1 MNSFCYLIT
10 ASEKSDVSLH
20 NAFKICPI
28 NPPTFQKAANP
39 VAFSAG
45 TWYNNSNKNPGKIAE
60 TSRGENM
67 KHKPLPIGVEDFK
80 RLVDNGYYFIDKTLM
95 IKELLENKETVN
107 LFTRPRRFGKTLN
120 MSMLQR
126 FFEATEKSN
135 AYLFD
140 GLKIAAYPEYM
151 AYQGQYPVISISLK
165 SMKQKNF
172 TLAFETYK
180 YLIKS
185 EYSRHKDFIFSKN
198 ILDEEE
204 KARYLSFIQVDATET
219 MYNQAIGFLSN
230 CLKKAYQQ
238 NVIILIDEYDV
249 PLENAYHEGFYDDM
263 TNLIRSCFESALK
276 TNPSLEFA
284 VLTGCLRVSR
294 ESIFTGLNNLKTY
307 SITKNKFSQYFG
319 FTQEEM
325 QEILQTFSLEQ
336 YAGTIAKWY
345 DGYRFGLT
353 EIYNPWSVLN
363 CIDSYLQ
370 NDMVACE
377 PYWSNTSSNRI
388 VKRLIEESNERT
400 KSMVEELING
410 TPIHTQIFE
419 DVTYGTIDVNQDYI
433 WSFLLFTGYLKIISC
448 ETIGDETY
456 YDMVIPNVEI
466 KSIYKNTI
474 RSWFIDHLNRDSRT
488 DILESVIH
496 ADAEKLED
504 LLCTWLTNTISCFDE
519 QENYYHGFVT
529 GLVSG
534 FNGYMVV
541 SNRES
546 GNGRFDLVIKQRSR
560 WHHAAI
566 LEFKVVEKYN
576 QMTKACEDALRQ
588 IEEKDYEASL
598 RDEQYENIA
607 KLGICFCQKRCR
619 VKSGGVDHFEY

>member
-1 MNSFCYLIT
+1 
-10 ASEKSDVSLH
+10 
-20 NAFKICPI
+20 
-28 NPPTFQKAANP
+28 
-39 VAFSAG
+39 
-45 TWYNNSNKNPGKIAE
+45 
-60 TSRGENM
+60 M

-80 RLVDNGYYFIDKTLM
+80 RLVDNGYYFVDKTLM
-95 IKELLENKETVN
+95 IKELLENKESVN

-135 AYLFD
+135 AYLFGD
-140 GLKIAAYPEYM
+140 LKIAAYPEYM

-165 SMKQKNF
+165 SMKQASYTDAFYMYKNLIAKEYEKHKIILESNQILESEKEIF
-172 TLAFETYK
+172 RNIMEQRADQNVYLNSIRTLSDILAKYYK
-180 YLIKS
+180 K
-185 EYSRHKDFIFSKN
+185 
-198 ILDEEE
+198 
-204 KARYLSFIQVDATET
+204 
-219 MYNQAIGFLSN
+219 
-230 CLKKAYQQ
+230 

-325 QEILQTFSLEQ
+325 QEILQNFSLEQ

-474 RSWFIDHLNRDSRT
+474 RSWFIDHVNRDSRT

-546 GNGRFDLVIKQRSR
+546 GNGRFDLVVKQRSR

>member
-1 MNSFCYLIT
+1 
-10 ASEKSDVSLH
+10 
-20 NAFKICPI
+20 
-28 NPPTFQKAANP
+28 
-39 VAFSAG
+39 
-45 TWYNNSNKNPGKIAE
+45 
-60 TSRGENM
+60 M

-80 RLVDNGYYFIDKTLM
+80 RLVDNGYYFVDKTLM

-126 FFEATEKSN
+126 FFEATENSN

-151 AYQGQYPVISISLK
+151 AYQGQYPVISVSLK

-198 ILDEEE
+198 VLDEEE
-204 KARYLSFIQVDATET
+204 KARYLSFIHVDATET

-353 EIYNPWSVLN
+353 EIYNPWNVLN

-448 ETIGDETY
+448 ETVGDETY

-474 RSWFIDHLNRDSRT
+474 RSWFIDHINRDSRT

-534 FNGYMVV
+534 FSGYMVV

-546 GNGRFDLVIKQRSR
+546 GNGRFDLVVKQRSR

-576 QMTKACEDALRQ
+576 QMTKACEDALNQ

>member
-1 MNSFCYLIT
+1 
-10 ASEKSDVSLH
+10 
-20 NAFKICPI
+20 
-28 NPPTFQKAANP
+28 
-39 VAFSAG
+39 
-45 TWYNNSNKNPGKIAE
+45 
-60 TSRGENM
+60 M

-80 RLVDNGYYFIDKTLM
+80 RLVDNEYYFIDKTLM

-120 MSMLQR
+120 MSMMQR

-165 SMKQKNF
+165 SMKRASYQEAYFEYVKLLSDEFERHEIILQSDAVSEEDKLEFQK
-172 TLAFETYK
+172 
-180 YLIKS
+180 IKKRIAEPK
-185 EYSRHKDFIFSKN
+185 EYNSAVKLLSK
-198 ILDEEE
+198 
-204 KARYLSFIQVDATET
+204 
-219 MYNQAIGFLSN
+219 
-230 CLKKAYQQ
+230 CLQKVYQK

-319 FTQEEM
+319 FTQAEM

-448 ETIGDETY
+448 ETVGDETY

-474 RSWFIDHLNRDSRT
+474 RSWFIDHINRDSRT

-546 GNGRFDLVIKQRSR
+546 GNGRFDLVVKQRSR

-619 VKSGGVDHFEY
+619 VKSGGVDHFDY

>member
-1 MNSFCYLIT
+1 
-10 ASEKSDVSLH
+10 
-20 NAFKICPI
+20 
-28 NPPTFQKAANP
+28 
-39 VAFSAG
+39 
-45 TWYNNSNKNPGKIAE
+45 
-60 TSRGENM
+60 M

-80 RLVDNGYYFIDKTLM
+80 RLVDNGYYFVDKTLM

-151 AYQGQYPVISISLK
+151 AYQGKYPVISVSLK
-165 SMKQKNF
+165 SMKQASYTDAFYMYKN
-172 TLAFETYK
+172 
-180 YLIKS
+180 LIAK
-185 EYSRHKDFIFSKN
+185 EYEKHKIILESN
-198 ILDEEE
+198 QILDSE
-204 KARYLSFIQVDATET
+204 KEVFQNIMEQRADQNVYLNSIRT
-219 MYNQAIGFLSN
+219 LSDI
-230 CLKKAYQQ
+230 LAKYYEK

-319 FTQEEM
+319 FTQAEM
-325 QEILQTFSLEQ
+325 QEILQNFSLEQ

-448 ETIGDETY
+448 ETVGDETY

-474 RSWFIDHLNRDSRT
+474 RSWFIDHINRDSRT
-488 DILESVIH
+488 DILESIIH

-534 FNGYMVV
+534 FSGYMVV

-546 GNGRFDLVIKQRSR
+546 GNGRFDLVVKQRSR

-576 QMTKACEDALRQ
+576 QMTKACEDALKQ

>member
-1 MNSFCYLIT
+1 
-10 ASEKSDVSLH
+10 
-20 NAFKICPI
+20 
-28 NPPTFQKAANP
+28 
-39 VAFSAG
+39 
-45 TWYNNSNKNPGKIAE
+45 
-60 TSRGENM
+60 M

-80 RLVDNGYYFIDKTLM
+80 RLVDNEYYFIDKTLM

-165 SMKQKNF
+165 SMKRASYQEAYFEYVKLLSDEFERHEIILQSDAVSEEDKLEFQK
-172 TLAFETYK
+172 
-180 YLIKS
+180 IKKRIAEPK
-185 EYSRHKDFIFSKN
+185 EYNSAVKLLSK
-198 ILDEEE
+198 
-204 KARYLSFIQVDATET
+204 
-219 MYNQAIGFLSN
+219 
-230 CLKKAYQQ
+230 CLQKVYQK

-325 QEILQTFSLEQ
+325 QEILQNFSLEQ
-336 YAGTIAKWY
+336 YAEIIAKWY

-474 RSWFIDHLNRDSRT
+474 RSWFIDHINRDSRT

-546 GNGRFDLVIKQRSR
+546 GNGRFDLVVKQRSR

-588 IEEKDYEASL
+588 IKEKDYEASL

-619 VKSGGVDHFEY
+619 VKSGGVDHFDY

>member
-1 MNSFCYLIT
+1 
-10 ASEKSDVSLH
+10 
-20 NAFKICPI
+20 
-28 NPPTFQKAANP
+28 
-39 VAFSAG
+39 
-45 TWYNNSNKNPGKIAE
+45 
-60 TSRGENM
+60 M

-80 RLVDNGYYFIDKTLM
+80 RLVDNGYYFVDKTLM

-140 GLKIAAYPEYM
+140 SLKIAAYPEYM
-151 AYQGQYPVISISLK
+151 AYQGKYPVISISLK

-185 EYSRHKDFIFSKN
+185 EYSRHKDFIFSRN
-198 ILDEEE
+198 VLDEEE

-325 QEILQTFSLEQ
+325 QEILQNFSLEQ
-336 YAGTIAKWY
+336 YAETIAKWY

-448 ETIGDETY
+448 ETVGDETY

-474 RSWFIDHLNRDSRT
+474 RSWFIDHINRDNRT

-546 GNGRFDLVIKQRSR
+546 GNGRFDLVVKQRSR

-619 VKSGGVDHFEY
+619 VKSGGVDHFDY

>member
-1 MNSFCYLIT
+1 
-10 ASEKSDVSLH
+10 
-20 NAFKICPI
+20 
-28 NPPTFQKAANP
+28 
-39 VAFSAG
+39 
-45 TWYNNSNKNPGKIAE
+45 
-60 TSRGENM
+60 M

-80 RLVDNGYYFIDKTLM
+80 RLVDNEYYFVDKTLM

-151 AYQGQYPVISISLK
+151 AYQGQYPVISVSLK
-165 SMKQKNF
+165 SMKQASYTNAFYMYKN
-172 TLAFETYK
+172 
-180 YLIKS
+180 LIAK
-185 EYSRHKDFIFSKN
+185 EYEKHKIILESN
-198 ILDEEE
+198 QILDSE
-204 KARYLSFIQVDATET
+204 KEVFQNIMEQRADQNVYLNSIRT
-219 MYNQAIGFLSN
+219 LSDI
-230 CLKKAYQQ
+230 LAKYYEK

-336 YAGTIAKWY
+336 YAETIAKWY

-448 ETIGDETY
+448 ETVGDETY

-474 RSWFIDHLNRDSRT
+474 RSWFIDHINRDSRT
-488 DILESVIH
+488 DILESIIH

-546 GNGRFDLVIKQRSR
+546 GNGRFDLVVKQRSR

-607 KLGICFCQKRCR
+607 KLGICFCRKRCR
-619 VKSGGVDHFEY
+619 VKSGGVDHFDY

>member
-1 MNSFCYLIT
+1 MPYQS
-10 ASEKSDVSLH
+10 
-20 NAFKICPI
+20 
-28 NPPTFQKAANP
+28 PTFKKTANP

-45 TWYNNSNKNPGKIAE
+45 TWYNNNNKNPGKIAE

-67 KHKPLPIGVEDFK
+67 KHRPLPIGVEDFK
-80 RLVDNGYYFIDKTLM
+80 RLVDNGYYFVDKTLM
-95 IKELLENKETVN
+95 IKELLENKESVN

-135 AYLFD
+135 AYLFGD
-140 GLKIAAYPEYM
+140 LKIAAYPEYM

-165 SMKQKNF
+165 SMKQASYTDAFYMYKN
-172 TLAFETYK
+172 
-180 YLIKS
+180 LIAK
-185 EYSRHKDFIFSKN
+185 EYEKHKIILESN
-198 ILDEEE
+198 QILDSE
-204 KARYLSFIQVDATET
+204 KEVFQNIMEQRADQNVYLNSIRT
-219 MYNQAIGFLSN
+219 LSDI
-230 CLKKAYQQ
+230 LAKYYKK

-319 FTQEEM
+319 FTQKEI
-325 QEILQTFSLEQ
+325 QEILQNFSLEQ

-448 ETIGDETY
+448 ETVGDETY

-474 RSWFIDHLNRDSRT
+474 RSWFIDHINRDSRT

-546 GNGRFDLVIKQRSR
+546 GNGRFDLVVKQRSR

-576 QMTKACEDALRQ
+576 QMTKACEDALKQ

-619 VKSGGVDHFEY
+619 VKSGGVDHFDY

>member
-1 MNSFCYLIT
+1 
-10 ASEKSDVSLH
+10 
-20 NAFKICPI
+20 
-28 NPPTFQKAANP
+28 
-39 VAFSAG
+39 
-45 TWYNNSNKNPGKIAE
+45 
-60 TSRGENM
+60 M

-80 RLVDNGYYFIDKTLM
+80 RLVDNEYYFIDKTLM

-151 AYQGQYPVISISLK
+151 TYQGQYPVISISLK
-165 SMKQKNF
+165 SMKRASYQEAYFEYVKLLSDEFERHEIILQSDAVSEEDKLEFQK
-172 TLAFETYK
+172 
-180 YLIKS
+180 IKKRIAEPK
-185 EYSRHKDFIFSKN
+185 EYNSAVKLLSK
-198 ILDEEE
+198 
-204 KARYLSFIQVDATET
+204 
-219 MYNQAIGFLSN
+219 
-230 CLKKAYQQ
+230 CLQKVYQK

-307 SITKNKFSQYFG
+307 SITKNKFSRYFG

-325 QEILQTFSLEQ
+325 KEILQTFSLEQ

-448 ETIGDETY
+448 ETVGDETY

-474 RSWFIDHLNRDSRT
+474 RSWFIDHVNRDSRT

-534 FNGYMVV
+534 FSGYMVV

-546 GNGRFDLVIKQRSR
+546 GNGRFDLVVKQRSR

-576 QMTKACEDALRQ
+576 QMTKACEDALKQ

-619 VKSGGVDHFEY
+619 IKSGGVDHFEY

>member
-1 MNSFCYLIT
+1 
-10 ASEKSDVSLH
+10 
-20 NAFKICPI
+20 
-28 NPPTFQKAANP
+28 
-39 VAFSAG
+39 
-45 TWYNNSNKNPGKIAE
+45 
-60 TSRGENM
+60 M

-80 RLVDNGYYFIDKTLM
+80 RLVDNGYYFVDKTLM

-151 AYQGQYPVISISLK
+151 AYQGKYPVISVSLK
-165 SMKQKNF
+165 SMKQASYTDAFYMYKN
-172 TLAFETYK
+172 
-180 YLIKS
+180 LIAK
-185 EYSRHKDFIFSKN
+185 EYEKHKIILESN
-198 ILDEEE
+198 QILDSE
-204 KARYLSFIQVDATET
+204 KEVFQNIMEQRADQNVYLNSIRT
-219 MYNQAIGFLSN
+219 LSDI
-230 CLKKAYQQ
+230 LAKYYEK

-319 FTQEEM
+319 FTQAEM
-325 QEILQTFSLEQ
+325 QEILQNFSLEQ

-448 ETIGDETY
+448 ETFGDETY

-474 RSWFIDHLNRDSRT
+474 RSWFIDHINRDSRT

-534 FNGYMVV
+534 FSGYMVV

-546 GNGRFDLVIKQRSR
+546 GNGRFDLVVKQRSR

-576 QMTKACEDALRQ
+576 QMTKACEDAPKQ

>member
-1 MNSFCYLIT
+1 
-10 ASEKSDVSLH
+10 
-20 NAFKICPI
+20 
-28 NPPTFQKAANP
+28 
-39 VAFSAG
+39 
-45 TWYNNSNKNPGKIAE
+45 
-60 TSRGENM
+60 M

-80 RLVDNGYYFIDKTLM
+80 RLVDNEYYFVDKTLM

-165 SMKQKNF
+165 SMKRASYQEAYFEYVKLLSDEFERHEIILQSDLVSEEDKLEFQK
-172 TLAFETYK
+172 
-180 YLIKS
+180 IKKRIAEPK
-185 EYSRHKDFIFSKN
+185 EYNSAVKLLSK
-198 ILDEEE
+198 
-204 KARYLSFIQVDATET
+204 
-219 MYNQAIGFLSN
+219 
-230 CLKKAYQQ
+230 CLQKVYQK

-325 QEILQTFSLEQ
+325 KEILQAFSLEQ

-466 KSIYKNTI
+466 KSIYKNTS
-474 RSWFIDHLNRDSRT
+474 RSWFIDHINRDSRT

-546 GNGRFDLVIKQRSR
+546 GNGRFDLVVKQRSR

-576 QMTKACEDALRQ
+576 QMTKACEDALKQ

>member
-1 MNSFCYLIT
+1 
-10 ASEKSDVSLH
+10 
-20 NAFKICPI
+20 
-28 NPPTFQKAANP
+28 
-39 VAFSAG
+39 
-45 TWYNNSNKNPGKIAE
+45 
-60 TSRGENM
+60 M
-67 KHKPLPIGVEDFK
+67 KHKLLPIGVEDFK
-80 RLVDNGYYFIDKTLM
+80 RLVDNGYYFVDKTLM

-135 AYLFD
+135 AYLFN

-151 AYQGQYPVISISLK
+151 VYQGQYPVISISLK
-165 SMKQKNF
+165 SMKRASYQEAYFEYVKLLSDEFERHEIILQSDAVSEEDKLEFQK
-172 TLAFETYK
+172 
-180 YLIKS
+180 IKKRIAEPK
-185 EYSRHKDFIFSKN
+185 EYNSAVKLLSK
-198 ILDEEE
+198 
-204 KARYLSFIQVDATET
+204 
-219 MYNQAIGFLSN
+219 
-230 CLKKAYQQ
+230 CLQKVYQK

-325 QEILQTFSLEQ
+325 KGILQTFSLEQ

-474 RSWFIDHLNRDSRT
+474 RSWFIDHINRDSRT

-534 FNGYMVV
+534 FSGYMVV

-546 GNGRFDLVIKQRSR
+546 GNGRFDLVVKQRSR

>member
-1 MNSFCYLIT
+1 MVMMSAKE
-10 ASEKSDVSLH
+10 ASTLWGISTRRVTTL
-20 NAFKICPI
+20 C
-28 NPPTFQKAANP
+28 
-39 VAFSAG
+39 SAG
-45 TWYNNSNKNPGKIAE
+45 KIPGASKENGSWQIPANAE
-60 TSRGENM
+60 KPADARVRTGAYKKSAM
-67 KHKPLPIGVEDFK
+67 PAHLPLPVGISDY
-80 RLVDNGYYFIDKTLM
+80 RLASTEYYYVDKTLM
-95 IKELLENKETVN
+95 IKELLEDKETVN

-135 AYLFD
+135 VYLFD

-165 SMKQKNF
+165 SMKQASYTDAFYMYKNLIAKEYEKHKIILESNQILESEKEIF
-172 TLAFETYK
+172 RNIMEQRADQNVYLNSIRTLSDILAK
-180 YLIKS
+180 Y
-185 EYSRHKDFIFSKN
+185 Y
-198 ILDEEE
+198 E
-204 KARYLSFIQVDATET
+204 K
-219 MYNQAIGFLSN
+219 
-230 CLKKAYQQ
+230 

-448 ETIGDETY
+448 ETVGDETY

-474 RSWFIDHLNRDSRT
+474 RSWFIDHINRDSRT

-534 FNGYMVV
+534 FSGYMVV

-546 GNGRFDLVIKQRSR
+546 GNGRFDLVVKQRSR

-619 VKSGGVDHFEY
+619 VRSGGVDHFEY

>member
-1 MNSFCYLIT
+1 
-10 ASEKSDVSLH
+10 
-20 NAFKICPI
+20 
-28 NPPTFQKAANP
+28 
-39 VAFSAG
+39 
-45 TWYNNSNKNPGKIAE
+45 
-60 TSRGENM
+60 M

-80 RLVDNGYYFIDKTLM
+80 RLVDNEYYFVDKTLM

-151 AYQGQYPVISISLK
+151 TYQGQYPVISISLK
-165 SMKQKNF
+165 SMKQACYTDAFYMYKN
-172 TLAFETYK
+172 
-180 YLIKS
+180 LIAK
-185 EYSRHKDFIFSKN
+185 EYEKHKIILESN
-198 ILDEEE
+198 QILDSE
-204 KARYLSFIQVDATET
+204 KEVFQNIMEQRADQNVYLNSIRT
-219 MYNQAIGFLSN
+219 LSDI
-230 CLKKAYQQ
+230 LAKYYEK

-325 QEILQTFSLEQ
+325 KGILQTFSLEQ

-448 ETIGDETY
+448 ETVGDETY

-474 RSWFIDHLNRDSRT
+474 RSWFIDHINRDSRT

-546 GNGRFDLVIKQRSR
+546 GNGRFDLVVKQRSR

>member
-1 MNSFCYLIT
+1 
-10 ASEKSDVSLH
+10 
-20 NAFKICPI
+20 
-28 NPPTFQKAANP
+28 
-39 VAFSAG
+39 
-45 TWYNNSNKNPGKIAE
+45 
-60 TSRGENM
+60 M

-80 RLVDNGYYFIDKTLM
+80 RLVDNEYYFIDKTLM

-165 SMKQKNF
+165 SMKRASYQEAYFEYVKLLSDEFERHEIILQSDAVSEEDKLEFQK
-172 TLAFETYK
+172 
-180 YLIKS
+180 IKKRIAEPK
-185 EYSRHKDFIFSKN
+185 EYNSAVKLLSK
-198 ILDEEE
+198 
-204 KARYLSFIQVDATET
+204 
-219 MYNQAIGFLSN
+219 
-230 CLKKAYQQ
+230 CLQKVYQK

-319 FTQEEM
+319 FTQAEM
-325 QEILQTFSLEQ
+325 QEILQNFSLEQ
-336 YAGTIAKWY
+336 YAETIAKWY

-388 VKRLIEESNERT
+388 VRCLIEESNERT

-474 RSWFIDHLNRDSRT
+474 RSWFIDHVNRDSRT

-546 GNGRFDLVIKQRSR
+546 GNGRFDLVVKQRSR

-576 QMTKACEDALRQ
+576 QMTKACEDALKQ

-619 VKSGGVDHFEY
+619 IKSGGVDHFEY

>member
-1 MNSFCYLIT
+1 
-10 ASEKSDVSLH
+10 
-20 NAFKICPI
+20 
-28 NPPTFQKAANP
+28 
-39 VAFSAG
+39 
-45 TWYNNSNKNPGKIAE
+45 
-60 TSRGENM
+60 M

-80 RLVDNGYYFIDKTLM
+80 RLVDNEYYFIDKTLM

-165 SMKQKNF
+165 SMKRASYQEAYFEYVKLLSDEFERHEIILQSDAVSEEDKLEFQK
-172 TLAFETYK
+172 
-180 YLIKS
+180 IKKRIAEPK
-185 EYSRHKDFIFSKN
+185 EYNSAVKLLSK
-198 ILDEEE
+198 
-204 KARYLSFIQVDATET
+204 
-219 MYNQAIGFLSN
+219 
-230 CLKKAYQQ
+230 CLQKVYQK

-325 QEILQTFSLEQ
+325 KEILQAFSLEQ
-336 YAGTIAKWY
+336 YAGTIARWY

-448 ETIGDETY
+448 ETVGDETY

-474 RSWFIDHLNRDSRT
+474 RSWFIDHVNRDSRT

-534 FNGYMVV
+534 FSGYMVV

-546 GNGRFDLVIKQRSR
+546 GNGRFDLVVKQRSR

-576 QMTKACEDALRQ
+576 QMTKACEDALNQ

-619 VKSGGVDHFEY
+619 VKSGGVDHFDY

>member
-1 MNSFCYLIT
+1 
-10 ASEKSDVSLH
+10 
-20 NAFKICPI
+20 
-28 NPPTFQKAANP
+28 
-39 VAFSAG
+39 
-45 TWYNNSNKNPGKIAE
+45 
-60 TSRGENM
+60 M

-80 RLVDNGYYFIDKTLM
+80 RLVDNEYYFVDKTLM

-126 FFEATEKSN
+126 FFEATENSN

-151 AYQGQYPVISISLK
+151 AYQGQYPVISVSLK

-185 EYSRHKDFIFSKN
+185 EYSRHKDFIFSRN
-198 ILDEEE
+198 VLDEEE

-319 FTQEEM
+319 FTQAEM

-410 TPIHTQIFE
+410 TPIQTQIFE

-448 ETIGDETY
+448 ETVGDETY

-474 RSWFIDHLNRDSRT
+474 RLWFIDHVNRDSRT

-546 GNGRFDLVIKQRSR
+546 GNGRFDLVVKQRSR

>member
-1 MNSFCYLIT
+1 
-10 ASEKSDVSLH
+10 
-20 NAFKICPI
+20 
-28 NPPTFQKAANP
+28 
-39 VAFSAG
+39 
-45 TWYNNSNKNPGKIAE
+45 
-60 TSRGENM
+60 M
-67 KHKPLPIGVEDFK
+67 KHKPLPIGVEDFR
-80 RLVDNGYYFIDKTLM
+80 RLVDNGYYFVDKTLM

-126 FFEATEKSN
+126 FFEATVKSN
-135 AYLFD
+135 ASLF
-140 GLKIAAYPEYM
+140 GALKIAAYPEYM
-151 AYQGQYPVISISLK
+151 AYQGKYPVISISLK

-180 YLIKS
+180 YLVKS
-185 EYSRHKDFIFSKN
+185 EYSRHKDFIFSRN
-198 ILDEEE
+198 VLDEEE

-319 FTQEEM
+319 FTQAEM

-448 ETIGDETY
+448 ETVGDETY

-474 RSWFIDHLNRDSRT
+474 RSWFIDHINRDSRT

-546 GNGRFDLVIKQRSR
+546 GNGRFDLVVKQRSR

-619 VKSGGVDHFEY
+619 VKSGGVDHFDY

>member
-1 MNSFCYLIT
+1 
-10 ASEKSDVSLH
+10 
-20 NAFKICPI
+20 
-28 NPPTFQKAANP
+28 
-39 VAFSAG
+39 
-45 TWYNNSNKNPGKIAE
+45 
-60 TSRGENM
+60 M

-80 RLVDNGYYFIDKTLM
+80 RLVDNGYYFVDKTLM

-165 SMKQKNF
+165 SMKQASYTNAFYMYKN
-172 TLAFETYK
+172 
-180 YLIKS
+180 LIAK
-185 EYSRHKDFIFSKN
+185 EYEKHKIILESN
-198 ILDEEE
+198 QILDSE
-204 KARYLSFIQVDATET
+204 KEVFQNIMEQRADQNVYLNSIRT
-219 MYNQAIGFLSN
+219 LSDI
-230 CLKKAYQQ
+230 LAKYYEK

-319 FTQEEM
+319 FTQAEM

-353 EIYNPWSVLN
+353 EIYNPWNVLN

-448 ETIGDETY
+448 ETFGDETY

-474 RSWFIDHLNRDSRT
+474 RSWFIDHINRDSRT

-546 GNGRFDLVIKQRSR
+546 GNGRFDLVVKQRSR

>member
-1 MNSFCYLIT
+1 
-10 ASEKSDVSLH
+10 
-20 NAFKICPI
+20 
-28 NPPTFQKAANP
+28 
-39 VAFSAG
+39 
-45 TWYNNSNKNPGKIAE
+45 
-60 TSRGENM
+60 M

-80 RLVDNGYYFIDKTLM
+80 RLVDNEYYFVDKTLM

-165 SMKQKNF
+165 SMKRASYQEAYFEYVKLLSDEFERHEIILQSDLVSEEDKLEFQK
-172 TLAFETYK
+172 
-180 YLIKS
+180 IKKRIAEPK
-185 EYSRHKDFIFSKN
+185 EYNSAVKLLSK
-198 ILDEEE
+198 
-204 KARYLSFIQVDATET
+204 
-219 MYNQAIGFLSN
+219 
-230 CLKKAYQQ
+230 CLQKVYQK

-325 QEILQTFSLEQ
+325 KGILQTFSLEQ

-488 DILESVIH
+488 EILESVIH

-546 GNGRFDLVIKQRSR
+546 GNGRFDLVVKQRSR

-619 VKSGGVDHFEY
+619 VKSGGVDHFDY

>member
-1 MNSFCYLIT
+1 
-10 ASEKSDVSLH
+10 
-20 NAFKICPI
+20 
-28 NPPTFQKAANP
+28 
-39 VAFSAG
+39 
-45 TWYNNSNKNPGKIAE
+45 
-60 TSRGENM
+60 M

-80 RLVDNGYYFIDKTLM
+80 RLVDNGYYFVDKTLM

-165 SMKQKNF
+165 SMKQASYTNAFYMYKN
-172 TLAFETYK
+172 
-180 YLIKS
+180 LIAK
-185 EYSRHKDFIFSKN
+185 EYEKHKIILESN
-198 ILDEEE
+198 QILDSE
-204 KARYLSFIQVDATET
+204 KEVFQNIMEQRADQNVYLNSIRT
-219 MYNQAIGFLSN
+219 LSDI
-230 CLKKAYQQ
+230 LAKYYEK

-325 QEILQTFSLEQ
+325 KEILQNFSLEQ
-336 YAGTIAKWY
+336 YAETIAKWY

-400 KSMVEELING
+400 KSTVEELING

-488 DILESVIH
+488 EILESVIH

-546 GNGRFDLVIKQRSR
+546 GNGRFDLVVKQRSR

-576 QMTKACEDALRQ
+576 QMTKACEDALKQ

>member
-1 MNSFCYLIT
+1 MCLCTMLLKYALSI
-10 ASEKSDVSLH
+10 
-20 NAFKICPI
+20 
-28 NPPTFQKAANP
+28 PPTFKKAANP

-45 TWYNNSNKNPGKIAE
+45 TWYNNNNKNPGKIAK

-80 RLVDNGYYFIDKTLM
+80 RLVDNEYYFIDKTLM

-140 GLKIAAYPEYM
+140 GLKIVAYPEYM
-151 AYQGQYPVISISLK
+151 AYQGKYPVISVSLK

-185 EYSRHKDFIFSKN
+185 EYSRHKDFIFSRN
-198 ILDEEE
+198 VLDEEE

-319 FTQEEM
+319 FTQAEM

-448 ETIGDETY
+448 ETVGDETY

-474 RSWFIDHLNRDSRT
+474 RSWFIDHINRNSRT

-534 FNGYMVV
+534 FSGYMVV

-546 GNGRFDLVIKQRSR
+546 GNGRFDLVVKQRSR

>member
-1 MNSFCYLIT
+1 MPYQS
-10 ASEKSDVSLH
+10 
-20 NAFKICPI
+20 
-28 NPPTFQKAANP
+28 PTFKKAANP

-45 TWYNNSNKNPGKIAE
+45 TWYNNNNKNPGKITE

-80 RLVDNGYYFIDKTLM
+80 RLVDNGYYFVDKTLM

-126 FFEATEKSN
+126 FFEATGKSN

-140 GLKIAAYPEYM
+140 GLKIATYPEYM

-165 SMKQKNF
+165 SMKQASYTDAFYMYKNLIAKEYEKHKIILESNQILESEKEIF
-172 TLAFETYK
+172 RNIMEQRADQNVYLNSIRTLSDILAKYYK
-180 YLIKS
+180 K
-185 EYSRHKDFIFSKN
+185 
-198 ILDEEE
+198 
-204 KARYLSFIQVDATET
+204 
-219 MYNQAIGFLSN
+219 
-230 CLKKAYQQ
+230 

-249 PLENAYHEGFYDDM
+249 PLENAYHEGFYDDI

-336 YAGTIAKWY
+336 YAETIAKWY

-448 ETIGDETY
+448 ETVGDETY

-474 RSWFIDHLNRDSRT
+474 RSWFIDHINRDNRT

-546 GNGRFDLVIKQRSR
+546 GNGRFDLVVKQRSR

>member
-1 MNSFCYLIT
+1 
-10 ASEKSDVSLH
+10 
-20 NAFKICPI
+20 
-28 NPPTFQKAANP
+28 
-39 VAFSAG
+39 
-45 TWYNNSNKNPGKIAE
+45 
-60 TSRGENM
+60 M

-80 RLVDNGYYFIDKTLM
+80 RLVDNEYYFVDKTLM

-140 GLKIAAYPEYM
+140 GLKIAAYPKYM
-151 AYQGQYPVISISLK
+151 AYQGRYPVISVSLK

-198 ILDEEE
+198 VLDEEE

-249 PLENAYHEGFYDDM
+249 PLENVYHEGFYDDM

-325 QEILQTFSLEQ
+325 KEILQAFSLEQ

-474 RSWFIDHLNRDSRT
+474 RSWFIDHINRDSRT

-546 GNGRFDLVIKQRSR
+546 GNGRFDLVVKQRSR

-566 LEFKVVEKYN
+566 LEFKIVEKYN

>member
-1 MNSFCYLIT
+1 
-10 ASEKSDVSLH
+10 
-20 NAFKICPI
+20 
-28 NPPTFQKAANP
+28 
-39 VAFSAG
+39 
-45 TWYNNSNKNPGKIAE
+45 
-60 TSRGENM
+60 M

-80 RLVDNGYYFIDKTLM
+80 RLVDNEYYFIDKTLM

-165 SMKQKNF
+165 SMKRASYQEAYFEYVKLLSDEFERHEIILQSDAVSEEDKLEFQK
-172 TLAFETYK
+172 
-180 YLIKS
+180 IKKRIAEPK
-185 EYSRHKDFIFSKN
+185 EYNSAVKLLSK
-198 ILDEEE
+198 
-204 KARYLSFIQVDATET
+204 
-219 MYNQAIGFLSN
+219 
-230 CLKKAYQQ
+230 CLQKVYQK

-319 FTQEEM
+319 FTQAEM

-448 ETIGDETY
+448 ETVGDETY

-474 RSWFIDHLNRDSRT
+474 RSWFIDHINRDSRT

-546 GNGRFDLVIKQRSR
+546 GNGRFDLVVKQRSR

-619 VKSGGVDHFEY
+619 VKSGGVDHFDY

>member
-1 MNSFCYLIT
+1 
-10 ASEKSDVSLH
+10 
-20 NAFKICPI
+20 
-28 NPPTFQKAANP
+28 
-39 VAFSAG
+39 
-45 TWYNNSNKNPGKIAE
+45 
-60 TSRGENM
+60 M

-80 RLVDNGYYFIDKTLM
+80 RLVDNEYYFVDKTLM

-165 SMKQKNF
+165 SMKRASYQEAYFEYVKLLSDEFERHEIILQSDLVSEEDKLEFQK
-172 TLAFETYK
+172 
-180 YLIKS
+180 IKKRIAEPK
-185 EYSRHKDFIFSKN
+185 EYNSAVKLLSK
-198 ILDEEE
+198 
-204 KARYLSFIQVDATET
+204 
-219 MYNQAIGFLSN
+219 
-230 CLKKAYQQ
+230 CLQKVYQK

-325 QEILQTFSLEQ
+325 KGILQTFSLEQ

-474 RSWFIDHLNRDSRT
+474 RSWFIDHINRDSRT

-546 GNGRFDLVIKQRSR
+546 GNGRFDLVVKQRSR

-576 QMTKACEDALRQ
+576 QMTKACEDALKQ

>member
-1 MNSFCYLIT
+1 
-10 ASEKSDVSLH
+10 
-20 NAFKICPI
+20 
-28 NPPTFQKAANP
+28 
-39 VAFSAG
+39 
-45 TWYNNSNKNPGKIAE
+45 
-60 TSRGENM
+60 M

-80 RLVDNGYYFIDKTLM
+80 RLVDNGYYFVDKTLM
-95 IKELLENKETVN
+95 IKELLENKESVN

-126 FFEATEKSN
+126 FFEATENSN

-151 AYQGQYPVISISLK
+151 AYQGQYPVISVSLK

-198 ILDEEE
+198 VLDEEE
-204 KARYLSFIQVDATET
+204 KARYLSFIHVDATET

-336 YAGTIAKWY
+336 YAETIAKWY

-448 ETIGDETY
+448 ETVGDETY

-474 RSWFIDHLNRDSRT
+474 RSWFIDHINHDSRT

-546 GNGRFDLVIKQRSR
+546 GNGRFDLVVKQRSR

>member
-1 MNSFCYLIT
+1 
-10 ASEKSDVSLH
+10 
-20 NAFKICPI
+20 
-28 NPPTFQKAANP
+28 
-39 VAFSAG
+39 
-45 TWYNNSNKNPGKIAE
+45 
-60 TSRGENM
+60 M

-80 RLVDNGYYFIDKTLM
+80 RLVDNGYYFVDKTLM

-165 SMKQKNF
+165 SMKQASYTDAFYMYKNLIAKEYEKHKIILESNQILESEKEIF
-172 TLAFETYK
+172 RNIMEQRADQNVYLNSIRTLSDILAKYYK
-180 YLIKS
+180 K
-185 EYSRHKDFIFSKN
+185 
-198 ILDEEE
+198 
-204 KARYLSFIQVDATET
+204 
-219 MYNQAIGFLSN
+219 
-230 CLKKAYQQ
+230 

-319 FTQEEM
+319 FTQAEM

-448 ETIGDETY
+448 ETVGDETY

-474 RSWFIDHLNRDSRT
+474 RSWFIDHVNRDSRT

-534 FNGYMVV
+534 FSGYMVV

-546 GNGRFDLVIKQRSR
+546 GNGRFDLVVKQRSR

>member
-1 MNSFCYLIT
+1 
-10 ASEKSDVSLH
+10 
-20 NAFKICPI
+20 
-28 NPPTFQKAANP
+28 
-39 VAFSAG
+39 
-45 TWYNNSNKNPGKIAE
+45 
-60 TSRGENM
+60 M

-80 RLVDNGYYFIDKTLM
+80 RLVDNGYYFVDKTLM

-165 SMKQKNF
+165 SMKRASYQEAYFEYVKLLSDEFERHEIILQSDAVSEEDKLEFQK
-172 TLAFETYK
+172 
-180 YLIKS
+180 IKKRIAEPK
-185 EYSRHKDFIFSKN
+185 EYNSAVKLLSK
-198 ILDEEE
+198 
-204 KARYLSFIQVDATET
+204 
-219 MYNQAIGFLSN
+219 
-230 CLKKAYQQ
+230 CLQKVYQK

-263 TNLIRSCFESALK
+263 TNLIRNCFESALK

-325 QEILQTFSLEQ
+325 KEILQNFSLEQ
-336 YAGTIAKWY
+336 YAETIAKWY

-410 TPIHTQIFE
+410 TPIHTRIFE

-448 ETIGDETY
+448 ETIGDEIY

-474 RSWFIDHLNRDSRT
+474 RSWFIDHINRDSRT

-546 GNGRFDLVIKQRSR
+546 GNGRFDLVVKQRSR

-619 VKSGGVDHFEY
+619 VKSGGVDHFDY

>member
-1 MNSFCYLIT
+1 
-10 ASEKSDVSLH
+10 
-20 NAFKICPI
+20 
-28 NPPTFQKAANP
+28 
-39 VAFSAG
+39 
-45 TWYNNSNKNPGKIAE
+45 
-60 TSRGENM
+60 M

-80 RLVDNGYYFIDKTLM
+80 RLVDNGYYFVDKTLM

-151 AYQGQYPVISISLK
+151 AYQGKYPVISISLK

-185 EYSRHKDFIFSKN
+185 EYSRHKDFIFSRN
-198 ILDEEE
+198 VLDEEE

-325 QEILQTFSLEQ
+325 QEILQNFSLKQ
-336 YAGTIAKWY
+336 YAETIAKWY

-448 ETIGDETY
+448 ETVGDETY

-474 RSWFIDHLNRDSRT
+474 RSWFIDHINRDSRT

-534 FNGYMVV
+534 FSGYMVV

-546 GNGRFDLVIKQRSR
+546 GNGRFDLVVKQRSR

>member
-1 MNSFCYLIT
+1 
-10 ASEKSDVSLH
+10 
-20 NAFKICPI
+20 
-28 NPPTFQKAANP
+28 
-39 VAFSAG
+39 
-45 TWYNNSNKNPGKIAE
+45 
-60 TSRGENM
+60 M

-165 SMKQKNF
+165 SMKRASYQEAYFEYVKLLSDEFERHETILQSDAVSEEDKLEFQK
-172 TLAFETYK
+172 
-180 YLIKS
+180 IKKRIAAPK
-185 EYSRHKDFIFSKN
+185 EYNSAVKLLSK
-198 ILDEEE
+198 
-204 KARYLSFIQVDATET
+204 
-219 MYNQAIGFLSN
+219 
-230 CLKKAYQQ
+230 CLQKVYQK

-319 FTQEEM
+319 FTQAEM

-336 YAGTIAKWY
+336 YAETIAKWY

-448 ETIGDETY
+448 ETVGDETY

-474 RSWFIDHLNRDSRT
+474 RSWFIDHVNRDNRT

-546 GNGRFDLVIKQRSR
+546 GNGRFDLVVKQRSR

-619 VKSGGVDHFEY
+619 VKSGGVDHFDY

>member
-1 MNSFCYLIT
+1 MSFAESGI
-10 ASEKSDVSLH
+10 LH
-20 NAFKICPI
+20 
-28 NPPTFQKAANP
+28 
-39 VAFSAG
+39 
-45 TWYNNSNKNPGKIAE
+45 
-60 TSRGENM
+60 
-67 KHKPLPIGVEDFK
+67 
-80 RLVDNGYYFIDKTLM
+80 
-95 IKELLENKETVN
+95 
-107 LFTRPRRFGKTLN
+107 
-120 MSMLQR
+120 
-126 FFEATEKSN
+126 
-135 AYLFD
+135 
-140 GLKIAAYPEYM
+140 
-151 AYQGQYPVISISLK
+151 
-165 SMKQKNF
+165 
-172 TLAFETYK
+172 
-180 YLIKS
+180 
-185 EYSRHKDFIFSKN
+185 
-198 ILDEEE
+198 
-204 KARYLSFIQVDATET
+204 
-219 MYNQAIGFLSN
+219 
-230 CLKKAYQQ
+230 Q

-307 SITKNKFSQYFG
+307 SITKNKFSRYFG

-325 QEILQTFSLEQ
+325 KEILQTFSLEQ
-336 YAGTIAKWY
+336 YAGTIVKWY

-474 RSWFIDHLNRDSRT
+474 RSWFIDNVNRDSRT

-529 GLVSG
+529 GLVFG
-534 FNGYMVV
+534 FSGYMVV

-546 GNGRFDLVIKQRSR
+546 GNGRFDLVVKQRSR

-576 QMTKACEDALRQ
+576 QMTKACEDALKQ

-619 VKSGGVDHFEY
+619 IKSGGVDHFEY

>member
-1 MNSFCYLIT
+1 MEEIAKLFAIMLMGYAVVKAGLMKSSESKSVSVIMVYLVIPC
-10 ASEKSDVSLH
+10 VII
-20 NAFKICPI
+20 NAFQVKYTPDV
-28 NPPTFQKAANP
+28 QKGLILACVAA
-39 VAFSAG
+39 VAVHILFLILTA
-45 TWYNNSNKNPGKIAE
+45 
-60 TSRGENM
+60 
-67 KHKPLPIGVEDFK
+67 
-80 RLVDNGYYFIDKTLM
+80 
-95 IKELLENKETVN
+95 LL
-107 LFTRPRRFGKTLN
+107 
-120 MSMLQR
+120 
-126 FFEATEKSN
+126 
-135 AYLFD
+135 
-140 GLKIAAYPEYM
+140 
-151 AYQGQYPVISISLK
+151 
-165 SMKQKNF
+165 
-172 TLAFETYK
+172 
-180 YLIKS
+180 
-185 EYSRHKDFIFSKN
+185 KN
-198 ILDEEE
+198 ILHLDAIERATVIYSNAGILVIPLVQELLGQEYVIYSSAYIAVQLILIWTHCKNMLCEEDKLE
-204 KARYLSFIQVDATET
+204 FQKIKKRIAEPKEYNSAVKLLSK
-219 MYNQAIGFLSN
+219 
-230 CLKKAYQQ
+230 CLQKVYQK

-325 QEILQTFSLEQ
+325 KEILQAFSLEQ

-448 ETIGDETY
+448 ETVGDETY

-474 RSWFIDHLNRDSRT
+474 RSWFIDHINRDSRT

-546 GNGRFDLVIKQRSR
+546 GNGRFDLVVKQRSR

>member
-1 MNSFCYLIT
+1 
-10 ASEKSDVSLH
+10 
-20 NAFKICPI
+20 
-28 NPPTFQKAANP
+28 
-39 VAFSAG
+39 
-45 TWYNNSNKNPGKIAE
+45 
-60 TSRGENM
+60 M

-80 RLVDNGYYFIDKTLM
+80 RLVDNGYYFVDKTLM

-151 AYQGQYPVISISLK
+151 AYQEQYPVISVSLK
-165 SMKQKNF
+165 SMKQASYTDAFYMYKNLIAKEYEKHKIILESNKILQSEKEIF
-172 TLAFETYK
+172 RNIMEQRADQNVYLNSIRTLSDILEK
-180 YLIKS
+180 Y
-185 EYSRHKDFIFSKN
+185 Y
-198 ILDEEE
+198 E
-204 KARYLSFIQVDATET
+204 K
-219 MYNQAIGFLSN
+219 
-230 CLKKAYQQ
+230 

-325 QEILQTFSLEQ
+325 KEILQTFSLEQ

-474 RSWFIDHLNRDSRT
+474 RSWFIDHINRDSRT

-546 GNGRFDLVIKQRSR
+546 GNGRFDLVVKQRSR

-576 QMTKACEDALRQ
+576 QMTKACEDALKQ